1 MPSKYERTED
11 GLIKCPHCEYAREK
25 MSTVTMHVRAKH
37 AELVQKKVVQD
48 VWECPCEGCSYSS
61 DKKAGLRNHF
71 VLHHLWNEMNE
82 LMKEEKGVK
91 GIACVDCKKVFNSR
105 AAFVYHVPG
114 CLPKEI
120 QELQEVKK
128 GCCL

>member
-37 AELVQKKVVQD
+37 AESVSKRVIQD
-48 VWECPCEGCSYSS
+48 SYDCPCEGCSYKS

-71 VLHHLWNEMNE
+71 ILNHLWCELNE
-82 LMKEEKGVK
+82 LLKEVK
-91 GIACVDCKKVFNSR
+91 GAGFECVDCKKQFKSR

-114 CLPKEI
+114 CLPEDLRVL
-120 QELQEVKK
+120 EEVQK
-128 GCCL
+128 GCCI